1 MNTSTDVP
9 AELNFVKAGLLE
21 PLPLEQLV
29 PQAED
34 LQVALAQVVALAVRV
49 AVPRPLP
56 PPPASLPGDPLEV
69 VVPVSF
75 FLDGR

>member
-1 MNTSTDVP
+1 MALGSGRT
-9 AELNFVKAGLLE
+9 LLDDE
-21 PLPLEQLV
+21 
-29 PQAED
+29 
-34 LQVALAQVVALAVRV
+34 ALATLAR
-49 AVPRPLP
+49 AAPLP